1 MIPLVFFEF
10 RGGFDLFNI
19 RGFRPDPAVWGWPRF
34 GGARTGRFQV
44 CAARGLCT
52 GIARRWTRKPEGES
66 SLRLRLGDDPAR
78 ERGTRGMAGA
88 CGPCGASRG
97 TSAGGCSARTGSSG
111 TATVAVP
118 QHAPAGTSACSGRES
133 SPALRA
139 PALRSC
145 ERCPILGTRSLHC
158 GDHQLERHASRPP
171 GNHRPTSYHLVGT
184 AYLWSRWTGVVAV
197 PQKALT
203 AYTNT
208 LLCTL
213 LHSRR
218 ASDVSELALARG
230 TM

>member
-1 MIPLVFFEF
+1 MIPLVFSEF
-10 RGGFDLFNI
+10 RGGFDLFNM
-19 RGFRPDPAVWGWPRF
+19 RGLRPDPAVWGWPRF

-97 TSAGGCSARTGSSG
+97 TSAGGYSARTGSTPG
-111 TATVAVP
+111 PA
-118 QHAPAGTSACSGRES
+118 AGTSACSGRGS

-145 ERCPILGTRSLHC
+145 ERCPILGTQSLHC

-171 GNHRPTSYHLVGT
+171 GNHRPTSYHLSV
-184 AYLWSRWTGVVAV
+184 L
-197 PQKALT
+197 LT
-203 AYTNT
+203 CGPDGPV
-208 LLCTL
+208 LLPCHRKL
-213 LHSRR
+213 
-218 ASDVSELALARG
+218 
-230 TM
+230 

>member
-1 MIPLVFFEF
+1 
-10 RGGFDLFNI
+10 
-19 RGFRPDPAVWGWPRF
+19 
-34 GGARTGRFQV
+34 
-44 CAARGLCT
+44 
-52 GIARRWTRKPEGES
+52 
-66 SLRLRLGDDPAR
+66 
-78 ERGTRGMAGA
+78 MAGA

-145 ERCPILGTRSLHC
+145 ERCPILGARSLHC
-158 GDHQLERHASRPP
+158 GDHQLERHADRP
-171 GNHRPTSYHLVGT
+171 GNHRPLNVILKFSRYPVLLTCG
-184 AYLWSRWTGVVAV
+184 RWTGVVAV